1 MNELGDS
8 DAILTYHFIQEQ
20 DGREKTDLDGRISTL
35 TRKTEDLYDS
45 VKEKAD
51 QTLQDAKETNASLD
65 KYYRKERSD
74 LLHHSRPH
82 SHKKLKDEEE

>member
-1 MNELGDS
+1 MVKSKEHPKVFSFFLK
-8 DAILTYHFIQEQ
+8 EQ
-20 DGREKTDLDGRISTL
+20 DTKEKTDIDGRISNL
-35 TRKTEDLYDS
+35 TRKTEDLYET

-51 QTLQDAKETNASLD
+51 QTLKDARDTNASLD

-82 SHKKLKDEEE
+82 SYRKLKEEEE